1 MKRIVTVIIVL
12 LLVLSAGGCSSLSAQ
27 SKTNAQFNSESKT
40 YSFATM
46 ESYYP
51 LGLVGEIESV
61 ATTEESVYV
70 GGNSPERPL
79 LLKVPYTED
88 KCPEFDN
95 SVELEFPELA
105 ETTKLVAVSFSS
117 RRGVAVFGTLAE
129 ADDSS
134 VDARSHSG
142 KSRLC
147 NPYTAVV
154 YSLKGSMETS
164 FTIDFCEEEFP
175 QGALALPESFCVW
188 STHNIAVYDYQGK
201 AVFVLSDDA
210 YNFCQPLFLNNRLV
224 LPSFDTATNTLAFYR
239 LSEDLGKVESL
250 SFNFEIEN
258 SFSVCESLDSQ
269 TLLNDGEGIYSID
282 GNEVSKV
289 LDWYEMTGNYG
300 RKYRC
305 ICQLSSTHYLLS
317 DQDGGKLVDMVIETT
332 STPKRTV
339 QIASVGLDPHMAEFV
354 ASLVQSFN
362 SDYQIEL
369 NDYGMDTVGQE
380 KLAADAST
388 GKIDLIFCNG
398 ADFSLST
405 RTADLYPYLDNDAL
419 LSREAFPSW
428 LLEGL
433 EQHDELRQIWGNYL
447 VSTIR
452 AAGPLSVEP
461 HPLTLRACQ
470 DVLDR
475 NETDSP
481 LFDPDLTSSA
491 LLAQIAPS
499 LLKYAYN
506 EETNEFDMMSD
517 YVLDILRL
525 CGERPYEF
533 DYSRIDPETLI
544 YSDVMALGEFGG
556 TFTLTDR
563 INPWNVPFRF
573 FDGND
578 GGDCFAS
585 ITCAQGACYM
595 IPAGCP
601 DKELAW
607 QVLRNMLLPNHQVV
621 YWQSRMYG
629 IPTNV
634 DALSILLDSAVSN
647 ESAQRLQR
655 LLNNGV
661 FVDYKL
667 RTLSN
672 LFVEGMQP
680 YFAGDKDLPE
690 TVERVQAKLNLF
702 LSEQSE

>member
-1 MKRIVTVIIVL
+1 MKRIVMVIIVL
-12 LLVLSAGGCSSLSAQ
+12 SLVLSAGGCSSLSAQ
-27 SKTNAQFNSESKT
+27 SKTNVQINSESKT
-40 YSFATM
+40 RSFATM

-51 LGLVGEIESV
+51 LGIMGEIESV
-61 ATTEESVYV
+61 AATEESVYV
-70 GGNSPERPL
+70 GGNSPEKPL
-79 LLKVPYTED
+79 LLKVPYAED
-88 KCPEFDN
+88 KCPDFDN
-95 SVELEFPELA
+95 SVEQEFPELA
-105 ETTKLVAVSFSS
+105 ETAKLIAVSFSS
-117 RRGVAVFGTLAE
+117 QRGVAVFGTLAE

-134 VDARSHSG
+134 AGSRSRSW
-142 KSRLC
+142 KSRLR
-147 NPYTAVV
+147 NPYTVVV

-164 FTIDFCEEEFP
+164 FTIDFSEEEFP
-175 QGALALPESFCVW
+175 QGALALQESFCVW

-210 YNFCQPLFLNNRLV
+210 YDFCQPLFLDNRLV
-224 LPSFDTATNTLAFYR
+224 LPSFDTATNALAFYR
-239 LSEDLGKVESL
+239 LNQDLGKVESL
-250 SFNFEIEN
+250 SLNLEIEN
-258 SFSVCESLDSQ
+258 SFSVCESMDSQ
-269 TLLNDGEGIYSID
+269 ALLNDGESLYSID
-282 GNEVSKV
+282 GKEASKE
-289 LDWYEMTGNYG
+289 LDWYKMTGNYG

-305 ICQLSSTHYLLS
+305 ICQLNSTHYLLS
-317 DQDGGKLVDMVIETT
+317 GQDGGKLVDMVIETT
-332 STPKRTV
+332 SAPKRTV
-339 QIASVGLDPHMAEFV
+339 QIASIGLDPHMAEFV
-354 ASLVQSFN
+354 ASLVQSIN

-369 NDYGMDTVGQE
+369 NDYGMDSMGQE

-405 RTADLYPYLDNDAL
+405 RMVDLYPYLDNDAI
-419 LSREAFPSW
+419 LSREAFPPW

-433 EQHDELRQIWGNYL
+433 EQDDELRQIWGSYL

-452 AAGPLSVEP
+452 AAGILSAEP
-461 HPLTLRACQ
+461 QPLTLRACK

-499 LLKYAYN
+499 LLKHAYN
-506 EETNEFDMMSD
+506 EKTKDFDLTSD
-517 YVLDILRL
+517 YVLDMLGL

-533 DYSRIDPETLI
+533 DYARIDPETLI
-544 YSDVMALGEFGG
+544 YSDVLALGEFGG

-573 FDGND
+573 FDGSD
-578 GGDCFAS
+578 GGNCFAS
-585 ITCAQGACYM
+585 ITCAQGSCYM

-621 YWQSRMYG
+621 YRQSRMYG

-655 LLNNGV
+655 LLDNGV

-667 RTLSN
+667 HTLSN

-690 TVERVQAKLNLF
+690 AVERVQAKLNLF
-702 LSEQSE
+702 LGEQFE